1 MFLKKLGKFLEK
13 LGKFFKNI
21 NTFSCLGADWITLPD
36 PIISS
41 FPFILT
47 FQSKHT
53 VYQTVKNDS
62 TSPHPRFSR
71 AFQVPSQSA
80 FRAHNAILVFYEWKE
95 AERAMTR
102 CSFMTGSLSTG
113 DISTANER
121 REEETI
127 RLIRKLY
134 NNKDS
139 AIFKQAL
146 SLIYHKKHSHQC
158 LKRITHLSITRNA
171 FQRLFYAFSLYQDAF
186 LKRIYLQN
194 K

>member
-1 MFLKKLGKFLEK
+1 MQVYAYIRVARCVYMCRLTHTYTQACATVCIDQCVCTQKDFDVFKKAREVFGKAREVFLKTSAPFHV
-13 LGKFFKNI
+13 
-21 NTFSCLGADWITLPD
+21 GADWITLPD

-47 FQSKHT
+47 FQSKRT
-53 VYQTVKNDS
+53 VYQTVNNDS

-113 DISTANER
+113 RFNG
-121 REEETI
+121 
-127 RLIRKLY
+127 
-134 NNKDS
+134 
-139 AIFKQAL
+139 
-146 SLIYHKKHSHQC
+146 
-158 LKRITHLSITRNA
+158 
-171 FQRLFYAFSLYQDAF
+171 
-186 LKRIYLQN
+186 
-194 K
+194 